1 MDARVE
7 AFLEMLA
14 AERGAAR
21 NTLAAYE
28 ADLTDVAGHLRR
40 KGGGTLE
47 GASPEALR
55 AYLAGLSGAG
65 LSARTVAR
73 RLSALRQFFRFLAR
87 EGMRRDD
94 PTALLDT
101 PRLPQSLPKALREE
115 EVEALIA
122 AASRLPGRSGLLA
135 VAVCEMLYGSGLRA
149 SELVA
154 LPAAALRDTA
164 PLVAIRGKGGRER
177 LIPISARAR
186 QALAGLAQKDLAQKE
201 EKGRPT
207 PRWLFPS
214 RAAAGHLTR
223 QRLNQLLRAAALEAG
238 LDPARATPHVLRH
251 SFATHLLNRG
261 ADLRSLQVLL
271 GHADIA
277 TTQIYTKVME
287 ERLRAVMELH
297 HPLSEAAGAAEEDG
311 AGERDAS

>member
-28 ADLTDVAGHLRR
+28 ADLTDVAGWLRR
-40 KGGGTLE
+40 KGGTLD

-87 EGMRRDD
+87 EGMRGDD

-122 AASRLPGRSGLLA
+122 GASRLPGRSGLLA
-135 VAVCEMLYGSGLRA
+135 VAACEMLYGSGLRA

-186 QALAGLAQKDLAQKE
+186 EALAGLTTE
-201 EKGRPT
+201 EKGVPAA
-207 PRWLFPS
+207 RWLFPS

-277 TTQIYTKVME
+277 TTQIYTKVLE

-297 HPLSEAAGAAEEDG
+297 HPLSDAAAP
-311 AGERDAS
+311 AGERGTG

>member
-28 ADLTDVAGHLRR
+28 ADLTDVAGWLRR
-40 KGGGTLE
+40 KGGSLE
-47 GASPEALR
+47 SATPEALR
-55 AYLAGLSGAG
+55 GYLSGLSGAG

-122 AASRLPGRSGLLA
+122 GASRLPGRSGLLA
-135 VAVCEMLYGSGLRA
+135 VAVSELLYGSGLRA

-164 PLVAIRGKGGRER
+164 PLIAIRGKGGRER

-186 QALAGLAQKDLAQKE
+186 QALADLVPKSAPE
-201 EKGRPT
+201 EGKGRPGA
-207 PRWLFPS
+207 RWLFPS

-223 QRLNQLLRAAALEAG
+223 QRLNQLLHAAAREAG

-277 TTQIYTKVME
+277 TTQIYTKVLE

-297 HPLSEAAGAAEEDG
+297 HPLSDAAVP
-311 AGERDAS
+311 AGERDAG

>member
-28 ADLTDVAGHLRR
+28 ADLTDVAGWLRR
-40 KGGGTLE
+40 KGETLD

-122 AASRLPGRSGLLA
+122 GASRLPGRSGLLA
-135 VAVCEMLYGSGLRA
+135 VAACEMLYGSGLRA

-186 QALAGLAQKDLAQKE
+186 EALAGLTTE
-201 EKGRPT
+201 EKGVAAA
-207 PRWLFPS
+207 RWLFPS

-277 TTQIYTKVME
+277 TTQIYTKVLE

-297 HPLSEAAGAAEEDG
+297 HPLSDAAAP
-311 AGERDAS
+311 AGERGTG

>member
-28 ADLTDVAGHLRR
+28 ADLTDVAGWLRR
-40 KGGGTLE
+40 KGGTLD

-87 EGMRRDD
+87 EGMRGDD

-122 AASRLPGRSGLLA
+122 GASRLPGRSGLLA
-135 VAVCEMLYGSGLRA
+135 VAACEMLYGSGLRA

-186 QALAGLAQKDLAQKE
+186 EALAGLATEE
-201 EKGRPT
+201 EKAGPAA
-207 PRWLFPS
+207 RWLFPS

-277 TTQIYTKVME
+277 TTQI
-287 ERLRAVMELH
+287 
-297 HPLSEAAGAAEEDG
+297 
-311 AGERDAS
+311 